1 MFFINKKGFTLFELT
16 ITISIIMIICTI
28 ALPHFH
34 QYMASQER
42 IKTLNTLRN
51 SIQAAKNI
59 ANLQHQNITICPSQ
73 DLVQCQNHQWNSGFI
88 VFIDNKRHLQNSTNS
103 LN

>member
-1 MFFINKKGFTLFELT
+1 MFFINKKGFTLFELI

-51 SIQAAKNI
+51 SIQAAKNM
-59 ANLQHQNITICPSQ
+59 ANPQSIHHVPPP
-73 DLVQCQNHQWNSGFI
+73 I
-88 VFIDNKRHLQNSTNS
+88 VVFLSYSRA
-103 LN
+103 